1 VVSQF
6 VPTSVAVIGAGA
18 VGSYYGAK
26 LARTGIDVTLVA
38 RREHAAAIER
48 DGLRVIE
55 AGDEWR
61 VELRASTD
69 SNAAARADVV
79 LVTVKTPDTTA
90 AASAL
95 AGQLSPHARIVSL
108 QNGVDNAERIAALL
122 PNPVFAAVVYVGV
135 QLDGPGRVRHTG
147 RGDLVL
153 GVPRTLASRG
163 NSGEDLRGIAAM
175 FRSFGHRLSDRSGN
189 RSCALDEAHA
199 QLRVQR
205 DLGPWRVAVRTHGC
219 ERSVRSI
226 MEAVVRETVA
236 VARAANISIDADV
249 LVAATWRLAD
259 SMPDQYSSTAQDIQR
274 GKATEIDALNGFVAQ
289 KGAALGVDTPV
300 NRTLHALVKLREMA
314 QPQHASH

>member
-175 FRSFGHRLSDRSGN
+175 FEASGIACPIDPEIEAALWTKLTLN
-189 RSCALDEAHA
+189 CAFNAISA
-199 QLRVQR
+199 
-205 DLGPWRVAVRTHGC
+205 LGASPYGRMAASAW
-219 ERSVRSI
+219 VRSI